1 MLVRKIRG
9 QEKLSKII
17 MPVSEIEMV
26 KRLGIPLEQYVKQM
40 LLMIAKERRW
50 KWYLEQLKEKK

>member
-50 KWYLEQLKEKK
+50 KWYLEQLKEKQ